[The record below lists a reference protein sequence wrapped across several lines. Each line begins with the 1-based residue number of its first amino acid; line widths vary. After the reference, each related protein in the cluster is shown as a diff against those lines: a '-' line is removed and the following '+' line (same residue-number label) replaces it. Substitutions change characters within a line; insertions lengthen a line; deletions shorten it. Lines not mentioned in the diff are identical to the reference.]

1 MIGAKEICVST
12 ATVVGVGFLSWM
24 ALTLISVDKRTA
36 VMSVKVSQNHDML
49 KPLWENFIKTRAD
62 TVNLEKEKKWQVE
75 YSN

>member
-36 VMSVKVSQNHDML
+36 VMSFKVSQNHDML
-49 KPLWENFIKTRAD
+49 KPLWEEFIKQK
-62 TVNLEKEKKWQVE
+62 VEKEQA
-75 YSN
+75 SNEKVTFAWR